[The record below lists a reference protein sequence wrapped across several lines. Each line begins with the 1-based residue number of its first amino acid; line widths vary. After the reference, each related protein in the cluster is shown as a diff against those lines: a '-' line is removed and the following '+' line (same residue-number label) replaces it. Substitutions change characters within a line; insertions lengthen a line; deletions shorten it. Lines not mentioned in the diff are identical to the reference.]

1 MNLET
6 IDFKTLRMFVATAQ
20 QLSFTRAS
28 EELSVPKSAVSK
40 AIRRLEAE
48 LGVRLFERSS
58 RVVRLT
64 EPGTILLNR
73 ARSLLEETSLMFAD
87 VQSSHR
93 RVSGQLRLAAP
104 PALGR
109 YISRELLPLF
119 LADWPEVNV
128 SLKLSYD
135 YEDLFREGLDL
146 AFRMGGPRDDNLIEK
161 KLGYANRV
169 VVAAP
174 EYLERYGQITDP
186 QQLPA
191 HRCLQVFDRPFIDWT
206 LAQGGNSHVVTVP
219 RVFQCSDMEALKS
232 MLLAGVGVAQLPWLV
247 VRDEIQQGNLV
258 EVLPGWV
265 SSGLS
270 VSAVYRFGVN
280 KPAKLAEF
288 LALIDRHQHLFDLQR
303 YSQ

>member
-1 MNLET
+1 MKIET
-6 IDFKTLRMFVATAQ
+6 IDFKALRMFVATAQ

-191 HRCLQVFDRPFIDWT
+191 HRCLQMLDRPFIDWT

-247 VRDEIQQGNLV
+247 VREEIQRGALV

-265 SSGLS
+265 SGGLS
-270 VSAVYRFGVN
+270 ISAVYRFGVN

-288 LALIDRHQHLFDLQR
+288 LALIERHQHLFDLQR
-303 YSQ
+303 HSQ

>member
-6 IDFKTLRMFVATAQ
+6 IDFKLLRIFVATAQ

-28 EELSVPKSAVSK
+28 EELAVPKSAVSK
-40 AIRRLEAE
+40 AIQRLETE
-48 LGVRLFERSS
+48 LGVSLFERSS

-64 EPGTILLNR
+64 EPGVILLSR
-73 ARSLLEETSLMFAD
+73 ARSLLEEALLMFTD

-109 YISRELLPLF
+109 YIARDLLPQF
-119 LADWPEVNV
+119 LDAWPEVNV
-128 SLKLSYD
+128 TLKLSYD

-146 AFRMGGPRDDNLIEK
+146 AFRMGGPRDENLIEK

-169 VVAAP
+169 LVASP
-174 EYLERYGQITDP
+174 DYIRRYGAIDEP
-186 QQLPA
+186 QQLRA
-191 HRCLQVFDRPFIDWT
+191 HRCLQVFDRPFVDWT
-206 LAQGGNSHVVTVP
+206 LTRGGAAHTVTVP

-232 MLLAGVGVAQLPWLV
+232 MLLAGTGVAQLPWLV
-247 VRDEIQQGNLV
+247 VREEIQRGALV
-258 EVLPGWV
+258 ELLPGWV
-265 SSGLS
+265 SSGMS
-270 VSAVYRFGVN
+270 ISAVYRLGVN

-288 LALIDRHQHLFDLQR
+288 LSLLDQNLALFNLRRDV
-303 YSQ
+303 

>member
-6 IDFKTLRMFVATAQ
+6 IDFKVLRLFVATAQ

-28 EELSVPKSAVSK
+28 EELGVPKSAVSK
-40 AIRRLEAE
+40 AVQRLESE

-64 EPGTILLNR
+64 EPGAILLDR
-73 ARSLLEETSLMFAD
+73 ARSLLEETSLMLAD

-119 LADWPEVNV
+119 LRDWPEVNV

-169 VVAAP
+169 VVASPAYLKHFGEITRP
-174 EYLERYGQITDP
+174 E
-186 QQLPA
+186 QLPA

-206 LAQGGNSHVVTVP
+206 LTKAGISHVVSVP

-232 MLLAGVGVAQLPWLV
+232 MLLAGAGVAQLPWLV
-247 VRDEIQQGNLV
+247 VRDEIKNGRLA

-265 SSGLS
+265 SNGMSI
-270 VSAVYRFGVN
+270 SAVYRFGTN

-288 LALIDRHQHLFDLQR
+288 LTLIDRHQHLFDLQR
-303 YSQ
+303 HCA